1 MKKGF
6 SDAMFVPKWS
16 TKKFLELSGKAGF
29 DGVELNF
36 RENGGD
42 LTDDTTLADAREIAD
57 MAKSYGLEI
66 PSITTSHHNVY
77 AISAG
82 DQKLRQRG
90 IDIARKM
97 MEFAAAMDCPVIQV
111 VPGVPYV
118 DTPYQKGYE
127 LAQEALRELGD
138 EAKSLGVTIGLENVC
153 NNFLHSPLEF
163 SRFLNEINHPNVK
176 FYLDNGNALKTGFPE
191 HYMELMG
198 DQLCCVH
205 FKDYRIKSNDNV
217 ALLDG
222 DIDWISQMEWLK
234 KVNYDG
240 YVINTPATPFT
251 YCQERLVE
259 QSAQDLKAVLG
270 LLEKVENPS

>member
-6 SDAMFVPKWS
+6 SDAMFVGKWS
-16 TKKFLELSGKAGF
+16 TKKFLELSSKAGF
-29 DGVELNF
+29 EGVELNF
-36 RENGGD
+36 REDDGD
-42 LTDDTTLADAREIAD
+42 LTDDTTLAQAKEIAN
-57 MAKSYGLEI
+57 MANGLGLEI
-66 PSITTSHHNVY
+66 PSISTGHHNVY

-97 MEFAAAMDCPVIQV
+97 MEFAATMDCPIIQV
-111 VPGVPYV
+111 VPGVSYV

-138 EAKSLGVTIGLENVC
+138 EAKELGVTIGLENVC

-191 HYMELMG
+191 HYLDLMG

-222 DIDWISQMEWLK
+222 DIDWESQMKWLK
-234 KVNYDG
+234 KLNYEG
-240 YVINTPATPFT
+240 YVINTPATPFN
-251 YCQERLVE
+251 YCLERLVD
-259 QSAQDLKAVLG
+259 QSAQDLDAVMG
-270 LLEKVENPS
+270 ILERIENHS